1 MNTYGDRNYALIG
14 GGSKALRRPR
24 TRLVSPHPT
33 KLVITTAGALRA
45 TDGWPG
51 AVGRPID
58 YMPSDLMAGRRKR
71 R

>member
-1 MNTYGDRNYALIG
+1 MNMNTYGSN
-14 GGSKALRRPR
+14 SKTLRRPR
-24 TRLVSPHPT
+24 THWVSPHPT
-33 KLVITTAGALRA
+33 KLVITTAAALRA

-58 YMPSDLMAGRRKR
+58 YMPSDLMVGRRKR

>member
-1 MNTYGDRNYALIG
+1 MNMNTYGSN
-14 GGSKALRRPR
+14 SKTLRRPR
-24 TRLVSPHPT
+24 THWISPHPT

-58 YMPSDLMAGRRKR
+58 YMPSDLMVGRRKR

>member
-1 MNTYGDRNYALIG
+1 MNIYTYGSN
-14 GGSKALRRPR
+14 SKTLRRPR
-24 TRLVSPHPT
+24 THWVSPHPT

-58 YMPSDLMAGRRKR
+58 YMPSDLMVGRRKR